1 MLKKLLNNIKGND
14 NQLISESTE
23 TPEQEYLTICR
34 DSVCL
39 ADDIED
45 HHIKMSPLEENTY
58 LNIFKAVNDSRYL
71 PKMTSE
77 KQFWAMV
84 VKDKGEIKDEKR
96 PIDISEF
103 NELDYLNFTLI
114 LATINVGEAVA
125 LDSVERFTR
134 QLEEFVNSYA
144 EKHEQY
150 KAGLIA
156 ANEAYSHE
164 NLIKAILK

>member
-1 MLKKLLNNIKGND
+1 MFKKLLNKIKGND

-23 TPEQEYLTICR
+23 TPEQECLTICR

-71 PKMTSE
+71 PRMTAE

-84 VKDKGEIKDEKR
+84 VEDKGELKEVIEYYGATDK
-96 PIDISEF
+96 
-103 NELDYLNFTLI
+103 YLIIENKEVSDM
-114 LATINVGEAVA
+114 N
-125 LDSVERFTR
+125 
-134 QLEEFVNSYA
+134 
-144 EKHEQY
+144 
-150 KAGLIA
+150 
-156 ANEAYSHE
+156 AYIHFRYYSRGR
-164 NLIKAILK
+164 